1 MSNYRCPDCGKEGLN
16 ASTFLF
22 HDGCK
27 SADQKPA
34 AGPRVWLINSL
45 DEGDDGPA
53 VFIHGPDA
61 HMVEV
66 VEKSYADRMERE
78 LAFVKTQWKQTSDL
92 LEQERNRLTAE
103 LADVRK
109 ERDKEQ
115 RQANVLAIALSTYRN
130 HQFCECGVEGCG
142 DCAEDCSVRAYV
154 DGELLAYQAWRS
166 GEG

>member
-1 MSNYRCPDCGKEGLN
+1 MTNQP
-16 ASTFLF
+16 
-22 HDGCK
+22 
-27 SADQKPA
+27 PA
-34 AGPRVWLINSL
+34 KLPRDESDAWPIKHEFWVSL
-45 DEGDDGPA
+45 DEHCEDGNWSGYAWTDDYFPQPMDMDSFKA
-53 VFIHGPDA
+53 VT
-61 HMVEV
+61 
-66 VEKSYADRMERE
+66 KSYADRMEQE

-92 LEQERNRLTAE
+92 LEQERNRLTEE

>member
-1 MSNYRCPDCGKEGLN
+1 MSQDTPAKPPREFWLMFDEN
-16 ASTFLF
+16 ADNPTVGVLSEEAFIKF
-22 HDGCK
+22 
-27 SADQKPA
+27 
-34 AGPRVWLINSL
+34 
-45 DEGDDGPA
+45 DEVIP
-53 VFIHGPDA
+53 VI
-61 HMVEV
+61 
-66 VEKSYADRMERE
+66 EKSYADR
-78 LAFVKTQWKQTSDL
+78 
-92 LEQERNRLTAE
+92 LEQE